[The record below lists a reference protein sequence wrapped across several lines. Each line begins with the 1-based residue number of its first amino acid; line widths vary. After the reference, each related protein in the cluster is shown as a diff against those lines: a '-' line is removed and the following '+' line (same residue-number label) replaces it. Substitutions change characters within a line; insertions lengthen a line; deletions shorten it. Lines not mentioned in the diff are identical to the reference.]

1 MDAYFFAKLDRTF
14 GKVHLRVNM
23 PMADSSEAEK
33 DLLIEPKN
41 GIFGEKSRQ
50 IY

>member
-23 PMADSSEAEK
+23 PKAR
-33 DLLIEPKN
+33 I
-41 GIFGEKSRQ
+41 RQ
-50 IY
+50 KQKRIY